1 MRVLLNNVEDTI
13 KLGQKIAK
21 IAKQDV
27 IICLKG
33 DLGAGKTTLARSLIQ
48 HLTNSNIVLSPTYP
62 MLLTYE
68 YKDTIIWHYDMYR
81 LERPGDVWNL
91 SLEDALNN
99 GIIIIEWP
107 EIIEHLLPKKKIEI
121 VIKDLTNNTRS
132 AEIIANPDVLK
143 EINEFKLL

>member
-13 KLGQKIAK
+13 KLGPNIAK
-21 IAKQDV
+21 IAKQDE

-33 DLGAGKTTLARSLIQ
+33 DLGVGKTTLARSLIQ
-48 HLTNSNIVLSPTYP
+48 HLTNSNIVLSPTFP

-68 YKDTIIWHYDMYR
+68 YKDNIIWHYDMYR
-81 LERPGDVWNL
+81 LEQPGDVWNL

-121 VIKDLTNNTRS
+121 VIKDLTNNVRS
-132 AEIIANPDVLK
+132 VEIFSNQDFLK

>member
-1 MRVLLNNVEDTI
+1 MKVLLNNVGETI
-13 KLGQKIAK
+13 KLGKKIAK
-21 IAKQDV
+21 IAKQDE

-33 DLGAGKTTLARSLIQ
+33 DLGTGKTTLARSLIQ
-48 HLTNSNIVLSPTYP
+48 YLTNSNIVLSPTFP

-68 YKDTIIWHYDMYR
+68 YKDSIIWHYDMYR

>member
-21 IAKQDV
+21 IAKQDEL
-27 IICLKG
+27 ICLKG
-33 DLGAGKTTLARSLIQ
+33 DLGVGKTILARSLIQ
-48 HLTNSNIVLSPTYP
+48 HLTNSNIVLSPTFP

-68 YKDTIIWHYDMYR
+68 YKDNIIWHYDMYR
-81 LERPGDVWNL
+81 LEQPGDVWNL

-121 VIKDLTNNTRS
+121 VIKDLTNNARS
-132 AEIIANPDVLK
+132 AEIIANQDFLK
-143 EINEFKLL
+143 DINEFKLL

>member
-1 MRVLLNNVEDTI
+1 MKILLNNVGDTI
-13 KLGQKIAK
+13 KLGKKIAK
-21 IAKQDV
+21 IAKKDE

-33 DLGAGKTTLARSLIQ
+33 DLGTGKTTLARSFIQ
-48 HLTNSNIVLSPTYP
+48 YLTNSNKVLSPTFP

-68 YKDTIIWHYDMYR
+68 YNNNIIWHYDMYR
-81 LERPGDVWNL
+81 LEQPGDVWNL

-121 VIKDLTNNTRS
+121 IIKDITNNARS
-132 AEIIANPDVLK
+132 AEIIANQDFLK
-143 EINEFKLL
+143 DINEFQLL

>member
-1 MRVLLNNVEDTI
+1 MRVLLDNIEDTI
-13 KLGQKIAK
+13 KLGKKIAK
-21 IAKQDV
+21 IAKQDE

-33 DLGAGKTTLARSLIQ
+33 DLGVGKTTLARSLIQ
-48 HLTNSNIVLSPTYP
+48 HLTNSNIVLSPTFP

-68 YKDTIIWHYDMYR
+68 YKNNIIWHYDMYR
-81 LERPGDVWNL
+81 LEQPEDVWNL

-121 VIKDLTNNTRS
+121 VIKDLTKNARS
-132 AEIIANPDVLK
+132 AEIIANQDFLK
-143 EINEFKLL
+143 GINEFKLL

>member
-21 IAKQDV
+21 IAKQDE

-33 DLGAGKTTLARSLIQ
+33 DLGVGKTTLARSLIQ
-48 HLTNSNIVLSPTYP
+48 HLTNSNIVLSPTFP

-68 YKDTIIWHYDMYR
+68 YKDNIIWHYDMYR
-81 LERPGDVWNL
+81 LEQPKDVWNL
-91 SLEDALNN
+91 SFEDALNN

-121 VIKDLTNNTRS
+121 VIKDLTKNARS
-132 AEIIANPDVLK
+132 AEIIANQDFLK
-143 EINEFKLL
+143 SINEFQLL

>member
-1 MRVLLNNVEDTI
+1 MKVLLNNVGDTI
-13 KLGQKIAK
+13 KLGKKIAK
-21 IAKQDV
+21 IAKKDE

-33 DLGAGKTTLARSLIQ
+33 DLGTGKTTLARSFIKY
-48 HLTNSNIVLSPTYP
+48 LTNSNKVLSPTFP

-68 YKDTIIWHYDMYR
+68 YEDNIIWHYDMYR
-81 LERPGDVWNL
+81 LKQPGDVWNL

-121 VIKDLTNNTRS
+121 IIKDLTNNARS
-132 AEIIANPDVLK
+132 AEIIANQDFLK
-143 EINEFKLL
+143 DINEFQLL